1 MSFTL
6 PLSRHYDPVTD
17 TFMPPLDINKMMVY
31 RKLKAEYTPE
41 VALNMKA
48 INGLD
53 AEAELTSLISSEIL
67 KEIHKD
73 IWEIAL
79 GRRENPL
86 DFLFDE
92 EAAEA
97 ELDRQLAEVDRI
109 KAWKPM
115 GRDIDPTLTWM
126 IGYDGTTEEDDYEEA
141 T

>member
-6 PLSRHYDPVTD
+6 PLSRHYDPVTH
-17 TFMPPLDINKMMVY
+17 TFTPPLDI
-31 RKLKAEYTPE
+31 
-41 VALNMKA
+41 
-48 INGLD
+48 
-53 AEAELTSLISSEIL
+53 
-67 KEIHKD
+67 
-73 IWEIAL
+73 WEITL